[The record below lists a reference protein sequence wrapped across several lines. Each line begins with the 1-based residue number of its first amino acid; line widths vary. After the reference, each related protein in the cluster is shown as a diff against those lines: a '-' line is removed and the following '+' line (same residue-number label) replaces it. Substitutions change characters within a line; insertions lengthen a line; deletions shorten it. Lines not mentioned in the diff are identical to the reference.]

1 MVVPKAPRSSS
12 LAQWNNAYGFSVC
25 IIKKT
30 WKHGPEIETLFRDT
44 FLLPLYR
51 MVPKLGLNFSPRI
64 RPAETQILNK
74 ITNIYVDE

>member
-12 LAQWNNAYGFSVC
+12 LEQWNNAYGFSVC

-64 RPAETQILNK
+64 RPAETQILNN